1 MSLPSSV
8 VESGPQSTNS
18 EGLSKTVK
26 GKEEEEGLKRAFN
39 LYLAKEDDEK
49 EGSAKRKKNEL
60 GQSIQDT
67 DALRSFVAEA
77 ANSPRMEEM
86 MESLLENK
94 DLSPRVVSD
103 ALLSSEA
110 LHFKNEPFWIKTL
123 SVLKALLPGVDY
135 KGVREIMKI
144 AIEKV
149 LLFPPQGLEP
159 SLVAPLSAL
168 ENLLKYIFDREAAL
182 LPGYFIVNEILKSY
196 PENPR
201 WPHWKLIP
209 MISSF
214 LNSFTQTA
222 QMVSCAYR
230 HRLRPIVEHYGK
242 AHVVSTW
249 KLDSNSL
256 KILLKGNQTYER
268 ILPYSKEMVEPQTGL
283 LLYVLRQPYSKELAI
298 NILGLQ
304 KPRKDASSNV
314 APGALCPAL
323 EEVLVNLFV
332 DAMNELSELE
342 LDSSLLEY
350 ELERRLENN
359 RELWRNLSSELIF
372 FILFQFINFGNFTNA
387 LYEKL
392 SAPGEA
398 KSGRDELIWALLQY
412 ISGCITKN
420 MIWDF
425 VHALRLINLLYNDKE
440 PIPIPDLNDP
450 NAVKSLS
457 AAAVYIQLSHRAR
470 QTEQQ
475 PSLSYALPSCLRLHH
490 EFLLNLANVNE
501 GRLGTS
507 LSVTG
512 NEFYMV
518 PVMCN
523 TYSTQDCFQLPIGV
537 LMATI
542 GGIVAENMNPANIIE
557 PLPMETLDC
566 LSVHVKMSLIH
577 SIVTHIQKQVSNK
590 TNTALA
596 PALIET
602 YSRLLVYPELESLGI
617 KGLLNQLLPLVFK
630 QGAWNILHVLLEI
643 FSYRLHHIQSHFRL
657 SLLNHLQQG
666 ILLSKHT
673 QLNLCIES
681 TTLKLIT
688 GLGNAEVSPPK
699 NSSLNSQG
707 KPVSTVLYG
716 ESEELNRVVVL
727 TLARAIHIYGL
738 ENQSAI
744 WVKDV
749 LTSVM
754 TLTPHSWPSHTLSNF
769 PTILQDFFK
778 ENPGPKENKAQLKS
792 RVEEEYKTW
801 SSMSNE
807 HDIVQHF
814 SNSNNT
820 LFLCVFWKMLLETDH
835 VTPIAYRVLERIG
848 AAKALTAHLRS
859 LCDMLVCEFSKS
871 GGSGHVKN
879 CIDALNNLIWK
890 YKIVSLDRLILCMAL
905 RTHEGSEAQV
915 CFFIIQ
921 LLLLKPHD
929 FRNRVSEFVRTLSPE
944 HQLLKDFH
952 SKHSEFHQKFPEKFG
967 PDDHSTSPEAPLP
980 VYFSNVCL
988 RFIPVFDIVVH
999 RFLELPPVAKSLET
1013 LIDHFSVLYKFH
1025 ARPITYLYNTLHYYE
1040 KRVRDKPS
1048 LKKKLVRS
1056 ITGALKDI
1064 RPNGW
1069 CLTEEYLNYLAVG
1082 EQVTW
1087 THNIEYYV
1095 SLIGRLAKSI
1105 QGKNAF
1111 PKMDWRFNEFPNEG
1125 VHAMYVTCVEV
1136 MGLPVEPLKVGEYFL
1151 EAIWEAHRYIPQDEI
1166 PDWINA
1172 VGIIISNLPEAYWE
1186 GLYIKLVQAL
1196 TSPPLSQWNLSQ
1208 TPFRVFN
1215 FQATHLVH
1223 CQHKL
1228 TYLLAISHSVWHHAG
1243 FNQIQLLPD
1252 LVRDKFLPVVKTEEQ
1267 LIFVYHLM
1275 GPFLQ
1280 RLHSERYMRPLF
1292 DLTVSLYRV
1301 LNRVDKECK
1310 VLKYVDPICD
1320 ILYHVKY
1327 QFTGDSVKSDAE
1339 RIVKDL
1345 RPALQRRLRFIA
1357 PGILQPKPP
1366 APAPPPTPPSAT
1378 STSTTTPQT
1387 NT

>member
-1 MSLPSSV
+1 
-8 VESGPQSTNS
+8 
-18 EGLSKTVK
+18 
-26 GKEEEEGLKRAFN
+26 
-39 LYLAKEDDEK
+39 
-49 EGSAKRKKNEL
+49 
-60 GQSIQDT
+60 
-67 DALRSFVAEA
+67 
-77 ANSPRMEEM
+77 
-86 MESLLENK
+86 
-94 DLSPRVVSD
+94 
-103 ALLSSEA
+103 
-110 LHFKNEPFWIKTL
+110 
-123 SVLKALLPGVDY
+123 
-135 KGVREIMKI
+135 
-144 AIEKV
+144 
-149 LLFPPQGLEP
+149 
-159 SLVAPLSAL
+159 
-168 ENLLKYIFDREAAL
+168 
-182 LPGYFIVNEILKSY
+182 
-196 PENPR
+196 
-201 WPHWKLIP
+201 
-209 MISSF
+209 
-214 LNSFTQTA
+214 
-222 QMVSCAYR
+222 
-230 HRLRPIVEHYGK
+230 
-242 AHVVSTW
+242 
-249 KLDSNSL
+249 
-256 KILLKGNQTYER
+256 
-268 ILPYSKEMVEPQTGL
+268 
-283 LLYVLRQPYSKELAI
+283 
-298 NILGLQ
+298 
-304 KPRKDASSNV
+304 
-314 APGALCPAL
+314 
-323 EEVLVNLFV
+323 
-332 DAMNELSELE
+332 
-342 LDSSLLEY
+342 
-350 ELERRLENN
+350 
-359 RELWRNLSSELIF
+359 
-372 FILFQFINFGNFTNA
+372 
-387 LYEKL
+387 
-392 SAPGEA
+392 
-398 KSGRDELIWALLQY
+398 
-412 ISGCITKN
+412 
-420 MIWDF
+420 
-425 VHALRLINLLYNDKE
+425 
-440 PIPIPDLNDP
+440 
-450 NAVKSLS
+450 
-457 AAAVYIQLSHRAR
+457 
-470 QTEQQ
+470 
-475 PSLSYALPSCLRLHH
+475 
-490 EFLLNLANVNE
+490 
-501 GRLGTS
+501 
-507 LSVTG
+507 
-512 NEFYMV
+512 
-518 PVMCN
+518 
-523 TYSTQDCFQLPIGV
+523 
-537 LMATI
+537 
-542 GGIVAENMNPANIIE
+542 
-557 PLPMETLDC
+557 
-566 LSVHVKMSLIH
+566 MSLIH

-590 TNTALA
+590 TNTA
-596 PALIET
+596 I
-602 YSRLLVYPELESLGI
+602 LL
-617 KGLLNQLLPLVFK
+617 FK

-807 HDIVQHF
+807 HDI
-814 SNSNNT
+814 
-820 LFLCVFWKMLLETDH
+820 TDH

-1013 LIDHFSVLYKFH
+1013 LIDHFS
-1025 ARPITYLYNTLHYYE
+1025 
-1040 KRVRDKPS
+1040 PS

-1196 TSPPLSQWNLSQ
+1196 TSPPLCLSGIYLKHRLDNKS
-1208 TPFRVFN
+1208 FR
-1215 FQATHLVH
+1215 
-1223 CQHKL
+1223 
-1228 TYLLAISHSVWHHAG
+1228 LAPRW
-1243 FNQIQLLPD
+1243 
-1252 LVRDKFLPVVKTEEQ
+1252 K
-1267 LIFVYHLM
+1267 
-1275 GPFLQ
+1275 
-1280 RLHSERYMRPLF
+1280 
-1292 DLTVSLYRV
+1292 
-1301 LNRVDKECK
+1301 
-1310 VLKYVDPICD
+1310 
-1320 ILYHVKY
+1320 
-1327 QFTGDSVKSDAE
+1327 VKSDAE

-1357 PGILQPKPP
+1357 PGILSTQTACPCSSSN
-1366 APAPPPTPPSAT
+1366 TPLSHLYIYNYA
-1378 STSTTTPQT
+1378 SNEHLNSSFSFNEFCQDY
-1387 NT
+1387 